1 MEHHAPILFLG
12 DRPFMHC
19 SQALVAYFQKL
30 SVFIFDEFLDLL
42 PSDSFKRIESHS
54 VIQVVKSIVHHYGS
68 ISFR

>member
-1 MEHHAPILFLG
+1 MEHHTSILFLG

-30 SVFIFDEFLDLL
+30 PIFIFDEFLDLL

-54 VIQVVKSIVHHYGS
+54 VVQVVKSIVHHYGR